1 MTAIRIPRRSG
12 SAFACRCGWALAFL
26 AGANLIG
33 CQSVKVH
40 PRLRESGHGL
50 ECYQAVAIQCRG
62 YDNETLRSE
71 LEAAC
76 KKLGYAVTSESP
88 DLLLRIFIRKNEKEQ
103 DGSQILMVWLVGW
116 NFGAGDGCIEA
127 DAKLVEVS
135 SGDILLEFSAR
146 RTGLT
151 NYSAT
156 RKWARSFAS
165 TCRKYMRTAQSVLSA
180 ASTIACAQRESGA
193 GAENAHE
200 PDSNTKCDKN
210 STSNERWIRL

>member
-1 MTAIRIPRRSG
+1 MTAIRIPRRSN
-12 SAFACRCGWALAFL
+12 SAFACPCGWALALL
-26 AGANLIG
+26 AGVNLVG

-40 PRLRESGHGL
+40 PRLQKSVHGL
-50 ECYQAVAIQCRG
+50 ERYQAVTIECNG
-62 YDNETLRSE
+62 YDNETLRTE

-76 KKLGYAVTSESP
+76 KKIGYAVTSESP
-88 DLLLRIFIRKNEKEQ
+88 DLILRVFVRKNEKEQ

-156 RKWARSFAS
+156 RKWVKSFAL
-165 TCRKYMRTAQSVLSA
+165 TCRKYMRTGV
-180 ASTIACAQRESGA
+180 
-193 GAENAHE
+193 
-200 PDSNTKCDKN
+200 D
-210 STSNERWIRL
+210 

>member
-1 MTAIRIPRRSG
+1 MTAIRIPRRSS
-12 SAFACRCGWALAFL
+12 SAFTCHCGWALVFL
-26 AGANLIG
+26 AGVNLVG

-40 PRLRESGHGL
+40 PRLQESGHGL
-50 ECYQAVAIQCRG
+50 ERYQAVAIQCKG

-76 KKLGYAVTSESP
+76 KKMGYAVTSSP
-88 DLLLRIFIRKNEKEQ
+88 DLIVRVFVRKNEKEQ
-103 DGSQILMVWLVGW
+103 DGSQILMLWLVGW

-135 SGDILLEFSAR
+135 SGDILLEFSAK

-156 RKWARSFAS
+156 RSWVNSLAS
-165 TCRKYMRTAQSVLSA
+165 TWCRYIGTRT
-180 ASTIACAQRESGA
+180 
-193 GAENAHE
+193 
-200 PDSNTKCDKN
+200 DS
-210 STSNERWIRL
+210 ERFISLAPNILRTRQQEAK